1 MEVISIVLMIDADG
15 FIAVLFCGG
24 DSLQDIFCF
33 HVQDCLVM
41 FLLYLQIFNKKIFLI
56 QVVDK
61 LHGACLWLRRYG
73 EFDKIMYFF

>member
-33 HVQDCLVM
+33 HVQGLFGHVS
-41 FLLYLQIFNKKIFLI
+41 LPGPEKI
-56 QVVDK
+56 
-61 LHGACLWLRRYG
+61 RY
-73 EFDKIMYFF
+73 

>member
-33 HVQDCLVM
+33 HVQGLFGHVSLPVNIQQKD
-41 FLLYLQIFNKKIFLI
+41 FLNSSCRQ
-56 QVVDK
+56 
-61 LHGACLWLRRYG
+61 AA
-73 EFDKIMYFF
+73 